1 MRLPLPYSRSLALLF
16 SIPFLG
22 ACGDPAVTTYR
33 TAKEPTPAI
42 ATPAAAP
49 AATESIA
56 GSNAAMA
63 NTAVATATF
72 AGLSWTAPAHW
83 VAKPA
88 SSMRK
93 ATFLITGADG
103 ATADLAVTAF
113 PGDVGG
119 ELANVNRWRGQLGLP
134 PISENEVASIV
145 TRFEHNGLAFAVV
158 DFVGGSD
165 KTASRMLGATVPVGD
180 ATWFFKLTG
189 PDTLVASEKPAFLAF
204 LQTVKIP

>member
-1 MRLPLPYSRSLALLF
+1 MRLPLPSPPSLALLF
-16 SIPFLG
+16 SLPFLG

-63 NTAVATATF
+63 TTASS
-72 AGLSWTAPAHW
+72 AGLSWSAPAHW
-83 VAKPA
+83 VAKAA

-119 ELANVNRWRGQLGLP
+119 EIANVNRWRSQLGLP

-145 TRFEHNGLAFAVV
+145 TRFEHNGLSFAVV
-158 DFVGGSD
+158 DFVGGAD
-165 KTASRMLGATVPVGD
+165 KTASRMLGAIVPVGD

-189 PDTLVASEKPAFLAF
+189 PDALVASEKPAFLAF